1 MIRIPKI
8 KNVMTAFPYSVKVD
22 TPVREAIEFMQSH
35 HIRHLPVMHDTEVAG
50 IVSDRDIKLILG
62 PDFAY
67 PNPEKIMVG
76 DLLLPDPYI
85 VDLEERLDVVLTHM
99 AMHHINSAVITR
111 RGCLVGLFT
120 STDAHRAFADFL
132 RDQFRRSG
140 GGAAA

>member
-8 KNVMTAFPYSVKVD
+8 KSVMTAFPYSVKVE
-22 TPVREAIEFMQSH
+22 TPVKEALEIMRSYR
-35 HIRHLPVMHDTEVAG
+35 IRHLPVMRNTEVAG

-67 PNPEKIMVG
+67 PEPEKLMVG

-99 AMHHINSAVITR
+99 ATHHINSTIVMR
-111 RGCLVGLFT
+111 RGALVGLFT

-140 GGAAA
+140 GDDAA

>member
-1 MIRIPKI
+1 
-8 KNVMTAFPYSVKVD
+8 MTAFPYSVKVE
-22 TPVREAIEFMQSH
+22 TPVKEALEIMRSYR
-35 HIRHLPVMHDTEVAG
+35 IRHLPVMRNTEVAG

-67 PNPEKIMVG
+67 PEPEKLMVG